1 MQFAFSDEQEQLRLA
16 VRRFLNDQ
24 SPPSEVRRLM
34 ATDAGYDPDVWRQLC
49 NDLALAGVH
58 ISEAYGGQGF
68 SFAELAIVSEE
79 MGRALLCAPYF
90 SSTVLAATAILN
102 AGSET
107 DKTELLP
114 AIAAGERL
122 AALATTEP
130 NGRWDAG
137 GIEATAH
144 NGRLSGSKSFVVDG
158 HIAQLLI
165 VSARQPGSVGSDG
178 LSFYAVDAAADGVSR
193 RLLTTLDP
201 TRKLAKID
209 FDNVDARLIGDEG
222 CAAPA
227 LARTLDLAAT
237 ALANEMV
244 GGAAALLES
253 AIAYANMRV
262 QFGRAIGSFQAIKH
276 RCADLLLEVELAKSA
291 AYQAADAAARDD
303 DDLPALASLAKAAA
317 TDAYMRAARDCIQ
330 IHGGIG
336 FTWDNDTQLW
346 YKRAKSSE
354 AFLGDAAHHRELLM
368 RRWRIPRRSVP
379 DTVAASPAPVGD
391 DGDTDSQR
399 MRREVRAWLTV
410 NWDPNA
416 SLIDWRRK
424 LADSGWGMPTW
435 PRKWF
440 GRDLPQALVPVVDA
454 EFASV
459 NAVGAAK
466 TGIRLLAAAT
476 LLEHGSDAQKQ
487 NYLRRILTGEDTW
500 CQLFSEPGSGSDLA
514 GATTRADF
522 NGEHWIVNGQ
532 KVWTTSAHHADYGL
546 LLARTDWDAAKHQGL
561 SYFILDMHQGGVEVR
576 QLKQMNGHASFNQ
589 VFFTDAVI
597 PPESQVGKIGQGWQV
612 AITTLAHERR
622 GADGLRGQARDTD
635 LPGRIYEE
643 ERREIATVMEPYKWY
658 PQRAGRVDLVVERAN
673 VTGRMD
679 DPVVRQEIAKLLTM
693 SRAAEWTARRARAAQ
708 EQGRPQGPEGSL
720 GKLASSNVA
729 RQANHVHTL
738 IAGADAMLSGEDGPL
753 DGLIA
758 EILVSVPATSIAGGT
773 DEIQRNIISER
784 VLGMPKEP
792 RMDRGPFRD
801 VARN

>member
-16 VRRFLNDQ
+16 VRRFLTDQ

-34 ATDAGYDPDVWRQLC
+34 ATDAGYDPNVWRQLC

-58 ISEAYGGQGF
+58 IPEAYGGQGF
-68 SFAELAIVSEE
+68 SFAELAIVTEE
-79 MGRALLCAPYF
+79 MGRSLLCAPYF

-114 AIAAGERL
+114 PIAAGERL
-122 AALATTEP
+122 AALATTES
-130 NGRWDAG
+130 NGRWDAD
-137 GIEATAH
+137 GIEVTVH

-165 VSARQPGSVGSDG
+165 VTARQPGSEGDDG

-193 RLLTTLDP
+193 RLLTTLDS

-291 AYQAADAAARDD
+291 AYQAADAAARDAE
-303 DDLPALASLAKAAA
+303 DLPALASLAKAAA
-317 TDAYMRAARDCIQ
+317 TDASMRAARDCIQ

-336 FTWDNDTQLW
+336 FTWDNDTHLW

-354 AFLGDAAHHRELLM
+354 AFLGDTAHHRELLM
-368 RRWRIPRRSVP
+368 RQWRIPRRSAP
-379 DTVAASPAPVGD
+379 DTVAASPAPVSD
-391 DGDTDSQR
+391 DRDTDSQR
-399 MRREVRAWLTV
+399 VRQEVRAWLTV
-410 NWDPNA
+410 NWDPDA

-435 PRKWF
+435 PREWF
-440 GRDLPQALVPVVDA
+440 GRDLPQALGPVVDA
-454 EFASV
+454 EFASF

-476 LLEHGSDAQKQ
+476 LLEHGSGAQKQ
-487 NYLRRILTGEDTW
+487 KYLRRILTGEDTW

-622 GADGLRGQARDTD
+622 GADGLRGQARNTD
-635 LPGRIYEE
+635 LPGRIYEQ

-673 VTGRMD
+673 VTERMD
-679 DPVVRQEIAKLLTM
+679 DPVIRQEIAKLLTM